1 VGDAFVGVQCQFWSC
16 AHFDEKFK
24 VIETLQLGHPGGE
37 IQPAFLIAD
46 GSEISIVREGAVT
59 LTFFV
64 KEATWVASAIPIS
77 KNHHS
82 IGLFQPKNC
91 TSPPARPGSG

>member
-1 VGDAFVGVQCQFWSC
+1 VGDAFIGVQGQFGSY

-24 VIETLQLGHPGGE
+24 VIETRQHGHPGGE

-46 GSEISIVREGAVT
+46 GSEISIVRERAVT

-64 KEATWVASAIPIS
+64 KEATWVASTIPTS
-77 KNHHS
+77 KKMS
-82 IGLFQPKNC
+82 SAVAAFKKN
-91 TSPPARPGSG
+91 TPDRNG

>member
-1 VGDAFVGVQCQFWSC
+1 MGDAFIGVQGQFGSC

-24 VIETLQLGHPGGE
+24 VIETRQHGHAGGE
-37 IQPAFLIAD
+37 IQPAFLIAN
-46 GSEISIVREGAVT
+46 GSEISIVLERAVP

-77 KNHHS
+77 KKVPYQN
-82 IGLFQPKNC
+82 G
-91 TSPPARPGSG
+91 